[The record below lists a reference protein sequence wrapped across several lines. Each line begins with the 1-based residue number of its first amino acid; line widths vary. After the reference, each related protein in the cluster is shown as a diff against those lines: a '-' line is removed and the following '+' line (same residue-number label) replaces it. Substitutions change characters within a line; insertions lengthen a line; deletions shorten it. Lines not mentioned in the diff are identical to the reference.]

1 MVDSLEEHER
11 VLALSRIV
19 DKWAEEDLGGEPDWG
34 PLERALPVEWC
45 GGFIWMSRVDQDGSV
60 IELYKHGITRR
71 YLNLDHEGG
80 SYRYNGKGYD
90 PIDLDSG
97 IEWVLGELEDMGWT
111 RETVYDD
118 AFIAAKY
125 QALRDRRMD
134 GYQHRPDL
142 RLVG

>member
-1 MVDSLEEHER
+1 
-11 VLALSRIV
+11 
-19 DKWAEEDLGGEPDWG
+19 
-34 PLERALPVEWC
+34 
-45 GGFIWMSRVDQDGSV
+45 MSRVDQDGSV

-125 QALRDRRMD
+125 QALRDAEWTVISAGPTSDSSDDSDRQQGSD
-134 GYQHRPDL
+134 
-142 RLVG
+142 VVS